1 MCLGS
6 YVGLYGSRYTHQV
19 APAELEALLVTHPKI
34 QDAAVIAK
42 PDERAGEL
50 PRAHVVLK
58 PDETATEDDVKDF
71 IKGCILELKI
81 MLRLSPV
88 MYGRIYELE
97 IVQCIMCTYQVLSV
111 LEYM

>member
-1 MCLGS
+1 M
-6 YVGLYGSRYTHQV
+6 

-50 PRAHVVLK
+50 PRAYVVLK

-71 IKGCILELKI
+71 IKGCMHSCAK
-81 MLRLSPV
+81 MLRLSAV
-88 MYGRIYELE
+88 MHERIYDLE
-97 IVQCIMCTYQVLSV
+97 IIVYYVLFYV
-111 LEYM
+111 LD